1 MNKVKSLFMQL
12 PIRVKLGSIFFF
24 AFFLLFGVMI
34 FFYSNVNATVNQI
47 DSVYASNTRLN
58 SLRDTLE
65 NVQNNLYQY
74 LNTRSSEALENYYI
88 YEASFI
94 RQLGELNNETINN
107 TPLLLEKNI
116 SNISGAYLELTNA
129 AIEAK
134 RARNIALY
142 GELHEHIE
150 GFYQYLNATIFT
162 VNDMNFRQNSANY
175 LVLRNALDNMIGMGI
190 VFMLLIVLLA
200 IAWSVFMTRSITQP
214 LVAMA
219 AVANEVAGGNMDA
232 NFPHLNTNDELGSV
246 AKASNRMLSSIR
258 EYIESTK
265 EHMVLENLMKERALI
280 MDGDLKEA
288 QLRYLQA
295 QINPHFL
302 FNTLNAG
309 VQLSM
314 LEGAEKTE
322 VFLEKVADFFRYNV
336 KKMGRDTT
344 IREELNMI
352 DTYIYILNV
361 RYLGEINY
369 EKKYDSR
376 LLDIRMPSMV
386 LQPIVENAI
395 THGIHETERDGNV
408 QLSLHGENN
417 KVVISIKDN
426 GKGIDDEIAKKIMS
440 GEALHK
446 EGDSTGIG
454 LDNVISRLRSYFNQ
468 EDVFVIRNR
477 EDVAG
482 TEVILYLPMVVD
494 EAKKLA

>member
-1 MNKVKSLFMQL
+1 MNKVRSLFMQL

-24 AFFLLFGVMI
+24 AFSLLFGVMI
-34 FFYSNVNATVNQI
+34 FFYMNVNATVNQI

-94 RQLGELNNETINN
+94 RQLGELNSETINN

-116 SNISGAYLELTNA
+116 SNISETYLELTNA

-200 IAWSVFMTRSITQP
+200 ITWSVFMTRTITQP

-246 AKASNRMLSSIR
+246 AKASNRMLESIR

-265 EHMVLENLMKERALI
+265 EHMVLENQMKERALM

-322 VFLEKVADFFRYNV
+322 LFLENVADFFRYNV

-344 IREELNMI
+344 IKEELSMI

-361 RYLGEINY
+361 RYLGEIDY

-376 LLDIRMPSMV
+376 LLDVRMPSMV

-395 THGIHETERDGNV
+395 THGIYETERDGKI
-408 QLSLHGENN
+408 QLSIHGENN
-417 KVVISIKDN
+417 KVVISIKDT
-426 GKGIDDEIAKKIMS
+426 GKGIDEEIARKIMS
-440 GEALHK
+440 GETLHK

-477 EDVAG
+477 DDVEG
-482 TEVILYLPMVVD
+482 TEVILYLPMNGPT
-494 EAKKLA
+494 